1 MGNCTSKKIKL
12 TLDQLESIDNAIK
25 NQDFKAITTIMCELW
40 IHWDKLD
47 KEDQKLLDSVIKEEK
62 AILQTATSVDP

>member
-1 MGNCTSKKIKL
+1 MGNCTSSKIKL

-25 NQDFKAITTIMCELW
+25 NQDFKALTTIMCELW

-47 KEDQKLLDSVIKEEK
+47 KKDQDLLDSVIVSEK
-62 AILQTATSVDP
+62 TILQQSASVDP